1 MSQQA
6 RQNLGAGEKPSDS
19 KRKMTQAIIEEQ
31 EENSKKN
38 KKDVYDFLED
48 DDDFEEF
55 EIAGEQA
62 EDEAMADVSGAGFT
76 GGIDGEKKLWQEDW
90 DDEEVDEDFAKQLRS
105 QLKK

>member
-1 MSQQA
+1 
-6 RQNLGAGEKPSDS
+6 
-19 KRKMTQAIIEEQ
+19 MTQAIIDEQ

-55 EIAGEQA
+55 DIAADQQA
-62 EDEAMADVSGAGFT
+62 DDNDVAMVDTIGAVGSEA
-76 GGIDGEKKLWQEDW
+76 EKKMWQEDW

-105 QLKK
+105 QLRKWYFN

>member
-1 MSQQA
+1 MSEQA
-6 RQNLGAGEKPSDS
+6 RQNLGADGKKPTDS

-31 EENSKKN
+31 EEISK

-55 EIAGEQA
+55 EIAGEQQA
-62 EDEAMADVSGAGFT
+62 DEDAMMVDTTGAVGEA
-76 GGIDGEKKLWQEDW
+76 EKKMWQEDW

-105 QLKK
+105 